1 MKENIQTIENL
12 SREDAIRKMRELAES
27 ARVCH
32 FVTRLHQIP
41 LQTRPMS
48 TQEVDN
54 EGNFW
59 FFSDDFSNK
68 NFQIE
73 DDSRVQL
80 FYGNP
85 SKSEFMTLYGHAMIR
100 RDPQKVEQLWHP
112 MVKAWFAD
120 KNDPSLTLLMVIPD
134 TAYYWDTRNNR
145 MVSLIKIMASVVSDK
160 TREDGIEGTLKV

>member
-1 MKENIQTIENL
+1 MAMKENIETIENL
-12 SREDAIRKMRELAES
+12 TREDAIRKMRELAES

-32 FVTRLHQIP
+32 FVTRVGEVP

-48 TQEVDN
+48 TQEVDS

-59 FFSDDFSNK
+59 FFSDDLSNK

-85 SKSEFMTLYGHAMIR
+85 SNAEFMTVYGHAMIR
-100 RDPQKVEQLWHP
+100 RDPQKIGQLWHP

-120 KNDPSLTLLMVIPD
+120 KDDPTLTLLIPVQAPVTTGAT
-134 TAYYWDTRNNR
+134 TAHHD
-145 MVSLIKIMASVVSDK
+145 VSERDATHSTSSDA
-160 TREDGIEGTLKV
+160 GQ